1 VPFLLLLYP
10 GMLLGGSALDILEA
24 VAAGLVLVLAVPA
37 LLSGARLY
45 GRKPVDVAIYT
56 VVIALA
62 IYPQPVTPFL
72 ALAILVAAHF
82 TGRVQR
88 RALA

>member
-1 VPFLLLLYP
+1 
-10 GMLLGGSALDILEA
+10 MLLGGGPLDILEA

-37 LLSGARLY
+37 LLSGAQLF
-45 GRKPVDVAIYT
+45 GRKIFDVAIYV

-82 TGRVQR
+82 SGRVQR
-88 RALA
+88 RTLA